1 LALEDSL
8 LEEGDEGLA
17 ELFTPLEAEAL
28 AEVQDQLDSHHEAT
42 DGEEMPFNPAQ
53 AYAFGMMKRFMKSGK
68 KMEEHLTCEDLPQRM
83 RTVVQEAA
91 EAIKPPKCSEQEAS
105 EEEASEEEASEKE
118 ASSGCDYASWAASLN
133 VDSLVTA
140 QNKIIGLA
148 AVADKKRCLPESMPS
163 PEETSSFLQS
173 VLLVHEHS
181 AASTD
186 AGKNRLQEAYLQL
199 VSFQQGFVSHAEGIA
214 DRGRLLSRDIG
225 AHACPQACGL
235 CNRYQSPAFGFHCLL
250 KTESD
255 ASDVTQE
262 EGMTCTPAKKRR
274 FNWFARVF
282 RKYNYEMQCTVADW
296 KQAAVQQ
303 VQISASMSCAS
314 TVLAVGVRSE
324 LTSTSRYDMFTAC
337 MGHQQSGEMDEATK
351 KQYTE
356 QLKQVDTVVS
366 PTDKA
371 VVGLVLAFGQ
381 VSGLAA
387 LRAASRAEGY
397 RGETDEAGAT
407 WDPSL
412 FIEPFAQH
420 LLAAERDAD
429 HEEEERKDLA
439 MYGDKELLDRDAV
452 MARLEKSKAAQL
464 QGTTDVVAVG
474 TMPLV
479 LFAIENRGGAEGD
492 AAAASTAGRGAA
504 VAIVLTFAFVI
515 VVAALALQI
524 WLAHIV
530 TMGVLSLFTAAGAA
544 KTILYI
550 LSFLFIG
557 LPVSSIILSG
567 FSRLLCAVSGGKMV
581 TRTKQLTTSTTCKR
595 GS

>member
-1 LALEDSL
+1 
-8 LEEGDEGLA
+8 
-17 ELFTPLEAEAL
+17 
-28 AEVQDQLDSHHEAT
+28 
-42 DGEEMPFNPAQ
+42 
-53 AYAFGMMKRFMKSGK
+53 
-68 KMEEHLTCEDLPQRM
+68 M

-91 EAIKPPKCSEQEAS
+91 EAIKPPKCSEEEASEEEAS

-225 AHACPQACGL
+225 HACPEKCGL
-235 CNRYQSPAFGFHCLL
+235 CNRYRSPAFGFHCLT
-250 KTESD
+250 KTVSD
-255 ASDVTQE
+255 AWEVRQD
-262 EGMTCTPAKKRR
+262 EGLTCTPARR
-274 FNWFARVF
+274 FSWFARVF

-337 MGHQQSGEMDEATK
+337 MGHQQTGEMGEAAK
-351 KQYTE
+351 EQYKE
-356 QLKQVDTVVS
+356 QLTQVDDEVS
-366 PTDKA
+366 QTDKA
-371 VVGLVLAFGQ
+371 VVGLVLSFGQ

-387 LRAASRAEGY
+387 LRAASRGNRAAQALL
-397 RGETDEAGAT
+397 ETDEAAAT
-407 WDPSL
+407 WDPAL
-412 FIEPFAQH
+412 FIQPFEEH
-420 LLAAERDAD
+420 LLSTERDAAD
-429 HEEEERKDLA
+429 PEEERKDLA
-439 MYGDKELLDRDAV
+439 MYGDKEVLDRDAV
-452 MARLEKSKAAQL
+452 MTRLEKSKAAQL
-464 QGTTDVVAVG
+464 QGSTDVVAVG

-479 LFAIENRGGAEGD
+479 LFAIENRGVAED
-492 AAAASTAGRGAA
+492 NAKATSRKAA
-504 VAIVLTFAFVI
+504 VGVIVAFAFVFI
-515 VVAALALQI
+515 VVGIAFQL
-524 WLAHIV
+524 WLAHLI
-530 TMGVLSLFTAAGAA
+530 TMFLLSFLSAAGAA
-544 KTILYI
+544 KVILYI
-550 LSFLFIG
+550 LGFLVIG
-557 LPVSSIILSG
+557 LPGSNLILKG
-567 FSRLLCAVSGGKMV
+567 FGILLCFVSGNKRV
-581 TRTKQLTTSTTCKR
+581 TVCSQTGPDGNSCVRSKKVCTRKDSSGARVLP
-595 GS
+595 